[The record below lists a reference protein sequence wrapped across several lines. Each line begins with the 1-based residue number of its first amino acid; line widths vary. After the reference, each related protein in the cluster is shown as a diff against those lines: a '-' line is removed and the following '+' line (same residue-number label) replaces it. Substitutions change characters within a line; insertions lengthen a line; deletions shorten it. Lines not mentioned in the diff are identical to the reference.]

1 MAQKG
6 ARRVQHR
13 WACWYGDRTMFESA
27 LSRFDDAVAGV
38 APGQAPAVGIERGR
52 DGERRGDRRTVL
64 EEVAPERLAS
74 LTVMVPEAVR
84 DDRGDLRLQFSRSH
98 GVVLDAGP
106 GNADEIRG
114 AVAAMKVAIA
124 PGVPRW
130 SWLMSEV
137 AEIVAAIV
145 IGVVVEL
152 LWLVLSDHL
161 SNPDL
166 LDFLPLPI
174 GLLAA
179 FGVLTLLRPL
189 FPRFRVASG

>member
-1 MAQKG
+1 MAPDRS
-6 ARRVQHR
+6 RRLQHR
-13 WACWYGDRTMFESA
+13 WDCWYGDRAMFESA

-74 LTVMVPEAVR
+74 LMVMVPEAVR

-152 LWLVLSDHL
+152 L
-161 SNPDL
+161 
-166 LDFLPLPI
+166 
-174 GLLAA
+174 
-179 FGVLTLLRPL
+179 
-189 FPRFRVASG
+189 